1 MEMEVVKMSKKGQ
14 LVVPAELRNLLGLN
28 PEDKFIAYGDED
40 YIIFKKVE
48 LPSLQKEFEE
58 IVKITS
64 IISQEAGITEEA
76 VMEEIKAYRKEKKK
90 KAS

>member
-1 MEMEVVKMSKKGQ
+1 M
-14 LVVPAELRNLLGLN
+14 
-28 PEDKFIAYGDED
+28 
-40 YIIFKKVE
+40 
-48 LPSLQKEFEE
+48 PSLQKEFEE

-64 IISQEAGITEEA
+64 LISQEAGITEEA

>member
-1 MEMEVVKMSKKGQ
+1 MSKKGQ
-14 LVVPAELRNLLGLN
+14 LVVPSELRNLLGLN

-48 LPSLQKEFEE
+48 FPSLQKEFEE

-76 VMEEIKAYRKEKKK
+76 VMEEIKAYRKERKK